1 MKLAVLLLLLAA
13 LAGGG
18 LFILLVLQLRYR
30 VTQRHLQVT
39 LFGLCLRRVK
49 LSDIEHVSKRQANW
63 AEKWYN
69 TLRPAHRV
77 LVVRRRRGWFKDF
90 VLTPKNRY
98 VFKTELE
105 RAVAGLPTAGGTGK
119 PELERGAATDPL
131 VES

>member
-1 MKLAVLLLLLAA
+1 MKLAVLMLLAA
-13 LAGGG
+13 LVGGG
-18 LFILLVLQLRYR
+18 LLILLALQLRYR
-30 VTQRHLQVT
+30 VTQRHLKVT

-90 VLTPKNRY
+90 VITPKNRY

-105 RAVAGLPTAGGTGK
+105 RALAGLQTADGTGK